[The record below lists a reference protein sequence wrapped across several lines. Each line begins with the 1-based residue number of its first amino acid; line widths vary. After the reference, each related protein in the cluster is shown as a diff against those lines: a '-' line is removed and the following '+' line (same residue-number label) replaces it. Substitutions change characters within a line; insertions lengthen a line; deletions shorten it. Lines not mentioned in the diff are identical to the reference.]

1 MALKSLASVRIDG
14 KYLFVHTL
22 LILFY
27 FILFII
33 TQIDFLVVSSKWG
46 CSSLP
51 RGGCRVWRWARLMW
65 NGLMCEWKQGDV
77 FIIAVILHPAVP
89 FRQKRKHSEG
99 NFEKFSTCVSR
110 LGFQHFDLFIYV
122 FFRLFFSL
130 FLQRTFTKKDGNTI
144 KGIEMST
151 LAFERLFWGVRR
163 GVLGWGGK
171 KGLLGGQWRKPLSAS
186 APWTVPVGEL
196 TPVLSTGAQVG

>member
-1 MALKSLASVRIDG
+1 
-14 KYLFVHTL
+14 
-22 LILFY
+22 
-27 FILFII
+27 
-33 TQIDFLVVSSKWG
+33 
-46 CSSLP
+46 
-51 RGGCRVWRWARLMW
+51 MW

-99 NFEKFSTCVSR
+99 ELWKV
-110 LGFQHFDLFIYV
+110 FDLREPSRVPTFWFIYICIFET
-122 FFRLFFSL
+122 FFSLSL

-151 LAFERLFWGVRR
+151 LAFERLFWGARR
-163 GVLGWGGK
+163 ALGWGGK